1 MSQQINLFNP
11 ALITK
16 RSILSGMNIMLSSLV
31 LVVLMVCLWGGLTW
45 RLRQIQSIESS
56 SFAQMQSLDAQFNQL
71 QVELKMPVHD
81 PVLAGRLTDLQNL
94 LKQRQDALT
103 VLSKGN
109 FGSTVGASNIMVAFA
124 KQIPDGVW
132 LTGFDFDSESNAVS
146 IRGRA
151 LQADSVPLF
160 VTQLKREK
168 AMSGRAFAA
177 LDLRRPADESDQSS
191 NNEKQKQL
199 APFIEFEMHT
209 IEPKEKA
216 IGVKGN
222 D

>member
-81 PVLAGRLTDLQNL
+81 PVLAGRLTD
-94 LKQRQDALT
+94 
-103 VLSKGN
+103 
-109 FGSTVGASNIMVAFA
+109 
-124 KQIPDGVW
+124 
-132 LTGFDFDSESNAVS
+132 
-146 IRGRA
+146 
-151 LQADSVPLF
+151 
-160 VTQLKREK
+160 
-168 AMSGRAFAA
+168 
-177 LDLRRPADESDQSS
+177 
-191 NNEKQKQL
+191 
-199 APFIEFEMHT
+199 
-209 IEPKEKA
+209 
-216 IGVKGN
+216 
-222 D
+222 